1 MKKSFLMIAMLLIM
15 VISGFFGHSLMQV
28 MAEEEESCTYHKYYT
43 SIRLEEG
50 DTLWSIAE
58 EYNVNSRKTMEQ
70 YVSELRRM
78 NSLLD
83 DTIHAG
89 NYLTISYYAPEH

>member
-1 MKKSFLMIAMLLIM
+1 MMIALLFFM
-15 VISGFFGHSLMQV
+15 VVSGFFGHSLMQV

-50 DTLWSIAE
+50 DTLWSIAQ
-58 EYNVNSRKTMEQ
+58 EYNVHSEKTMEE
-70 YVSELRRM
+70 YVRELRQM

-89 NYLTISYYAPEH
+89 NYLTVAYYAPEQ